1 MLCHGHYNNGSD
13 ARRADNVRINE
24 EKISVYIFE
33 LGVNDDWMPLVG
45 IFQAQVIKRKEPMQI
60 TKD

>member
-24 EKISVYIFE
+24 EKSACTFLNWVSMMTGCLWWEYFK
-33 LGVNDDWMPLVG
+33 P
-45 IFQAQVIKRKEPMQI
+45 K
-60 TKD
+60 